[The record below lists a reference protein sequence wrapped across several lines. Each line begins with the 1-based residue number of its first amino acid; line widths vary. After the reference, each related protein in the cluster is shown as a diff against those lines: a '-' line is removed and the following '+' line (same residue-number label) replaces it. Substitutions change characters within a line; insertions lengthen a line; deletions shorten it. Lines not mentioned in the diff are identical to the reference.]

1 MRKCD
6 ASSRN
11 ARIALLLVLLA
22 VNPYP
27 ASNWASGQGTGDS
40 LGDIGRLSPI
50 ILVYTG
56 VNYEYGEILASLI
69 RESGLEDVTG
79 AEIFVTADPEMVSLG
94 ASLPNTACI
103 VVNADNAAEMAGL
116 EESLLT
122 YFGDGGGLV
131 GFKDACF
138 LPSAGRLAVDVF
150 PVFAN
155 HSVKETRPDMWSRVF
170 VIDDVME
177 VNSGLP
183 ESFTLMSMGAYF
195 SADDGGGYL
204 EVPGDW
210 SVLYRDGETS
220 SPQVVAHEGD
230 GGGRSVAFPGIWVV
244 STPRLAIYYGNLA
257 ANEAFVTLFTRSV
270 RWAMEGGRFAAWSG
284 EWPDRLKEVRE
295 AREELVEEAEE
306 RRGERSSSRIYLL
319 VAAWGAGLMVCALV
333 SWRFILSPVPEA
345 EKEQGI

>member
-1 MRKCD
+1 MRKSH
-6 ASSRN
+6 ASP
-11 ARIALLLVLLA
+11 RIAWIMLLLFLVA
-22 VNPYP
+22 MNPYP
-27 ASNWASGQGTGDS
+27 AGDWAMGQGAGEA
-40 LGDIGRLSPI
+40 LGDAGGLAPI

-56 VNYEYGEILASLI
+56 VNDEYGEILASLI
-69 RESGLEDVTG
+69 RESDVMDVTG
-79 AEIFVTADPEMVSLG
+79 VEIFVTADPEMVSLG

-103 VVNADNAAEMAGL
+103 VVNADNEAEMAGL

-122 YFGDGGGLV
+122 YFEDGGGLV

-155 HSVKETRPDMWSRVF
+155 HSVKETRPDMWTRVF
-170 VIDDVME
+170 VRDDVME
-177 VNSGLP
+177 VNSGLQ
-183 ESFTLMSMGAYF
+183 ESFALMSMGTYF

-220 SPQVVAHEGD
+220 SPQVVAYEGE

-244 STPRLAIYYGNLA
+244 GTPRLAIYYGNLA

-270 RWAMEGGRFAAWSG
+270 RWAMESGRYAEWSG
-284 EWPDRLKEVRE
+284 QWSDRLRE
-295 AREELVEEAEE
+295 LDDGREELAGEAAE
-306 RRGERSSSRIYLL
+306 RGRERSSRRIYTL
-319 VAAWGAGLMVCALV
+319 VAAWGVGLLVSALV
-333 SWRFILSPVPEA
+333 SWRFILSPGQEA